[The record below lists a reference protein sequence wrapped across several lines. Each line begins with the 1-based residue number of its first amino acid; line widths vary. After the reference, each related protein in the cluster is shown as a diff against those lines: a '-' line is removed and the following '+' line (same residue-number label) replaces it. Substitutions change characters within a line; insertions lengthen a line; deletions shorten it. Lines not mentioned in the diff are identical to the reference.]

1 MLTLQFDGNLLR
13 RGFWLY
19 VWRVSG
25 AGKTV
30 LYVGRTGD
38 SSSRFAASPF
48 NRAGQH
54 LDLRPSAQANMLTR
68 QLRST
73 GLEPEICQ
81 FELFAHGPLFEEQ
94 SSLELHRVYRDKVAP
109 LETGLAEWLKQNGHI
124 VIGTHGSRL
133 EPDADL
139 LAECIEKF
147 RGALDRY
154 EEYLY

>member
-1 MLTLQFDGNLLR
+1 MLSLRFDGKLLQ

-19 VWRVSG
+19 VWRVSDDRR
-25 AGKTV
+25 TV

-38 SSSRFAASPF
+38 SSSQYAASPF

-68 QLRST
+68 QLRSV
-73 GLEPEICQ
+73 GLEPRECQ

-94 SSLELHRVYRDKVAP
+94 ASLELHRVYRDKVAP
-109 LETGLAEWLKQNGHI
+109 LEAGLADWLQRNGYT
-124 VIGTHGSRL
+124 VIGKHGSRL
-133 EPDADL
+133 EPDQDL

-147 RGALDRY
+147 RVTLDP
-154 EEYLY
+154 